1 MKIKLLVLSLILSS
15 SLLTAQESDYYLK
28 SSDLNAFSFRTMGP
42 ALTSGRIS
50 DIAVHP
56 QDKDFWYIAAASG
69 GVWKTTNHGVNF
81 SPIFDSE
88 GSYSIGCVT
97 IDPNNPHTVWVGT
110 GENNNQR
117 SVAYGDGIYKS
128 TDDGKSWKN
137 MGLKNSE
144 HIGMIAVHPNNSD
157 IVYVAAYGPLWS
169 KGGER
174 GLYKTT
180 DGGENWN
187 KILDIDEYTG
197 VNEVHLDPGNPD
209 VIYATAHQR
218 MRKVFT
224 YISGGPGSGIFK
236 STDGGEN
243 FEELKNGLPVDNMGK
258 IGMDISPVNPDVLYA
273 IIEAKYGKEG
283 VYKSTDRGASWN
295 KVDDYV
301 TSGNYYQELFCD
313 PKDVDKV
320 YSMDTYSH
328 FTNDGGNTWKKLPE
342 DKKHVDN
349 HAMWINPNNT
359 DHYLMGCDGGL
370 YETFDNGKNWEF
382 YTNLPITQFYR
393 VSVDQSEPFYNIYGG
408 TQDNFSLGGP
418 SQTRKSSGIDNYD
431 WFVTNNGDG
440 FESQVDPENPNIVY
454 AQAQYGWLV
463 RFDRNSGQKVGIQ
476 PQPPKGE
483 AYRWNWDAPLI
494 ISPHDNKTLYF
505 AANKVFKTTTR
516 GNSWSVISDD
526 LTQQIDRNKLKVM
539 GRVWGVDAIMK
550 NKSTTIYGNIT
561 ALTESPKVKGLLY
574 AGTDDGLIQAKEP
587 GSDQWKKLS
596 KFPDIPERTFVYDVE
611 ASLHDENTVFAV
623 FNNHKEGDFK
633 PYILN
638 SENKGK
644 SWKNISG
651 DLPERGS
658 VYSIVQDH
666 KNPDLL
672 FAGTEFGVFVT
683 LNGGENWVQLK
694 KGLPT
699 IAIRD
704 LTIQRDKNALV
715 LGSFGRGF
723 YVLDDYSP
731 LRAISKEKLNKEATF
746 LPTPSGLIYPEE
758 NRYGYS
764 GVSFQGED
772 FWTAKNPEQGVNF
785 YLHLKEDVKTL
796 KAKRRE
802 SEKEK
807 IKDKKDVYYPSF
819 DELRA
824 EDQEEKPYLILTI
837 RSKDGEPIRRLTNP
851 IKKGINKINWDGQI
865 ASISGF
871 DTKGAPL
878 TEASGAFFALPG
890 EYLVDVHLS
899 KNGSIS
905 ELLTGHGFSLKALNL
920 NTLPVDEDER
930 NNILTD
936 IEQTRKKLYEVNR
949 YHRNFEKRVK
959 QVKSIVR
966 DYPGS
971 DLEDLT
977 KLREMEKTL
986 DSLDI
991 LLTGDKSLSSREFET
1006 EPSLTNRIGIAVYQ
1020 TYNTQNAP
1028 TKTQQKAIELVK
1040 SELLSIQKILEVLKS
1055 ELSSIESKLKRQG
1068 APLLKDKLP
1077 DRVKR

>member
-1 MKIKLLVLSLILSS
+1 MKIKLLLLSLIFSS
-15 SLLTAQESDYYLK
+15 SILTAQKSDYFLK
-28 SSDLNAFSFRTMGP
+28 SSDLNAFSFRTIGP

-81 SPIFDSE
+81 TPIFDSE

-169 KGGER
+169 KGGDR

-180 DGGENWN
+180 DGGENWT

-197 VNEVHLDPGNPD
+197 VNEVHLDPRNPD

-236 STDGGEN
+236 STDGGES
-243 FEELKNGLPVDNMGK
+243 FEELKSGLPVDNMGR

-273 IIEAKYGKEG
+273 IIEGKYDKEG

-313 PKDVDKV
+313 PQDVDKV
-320 YSMDTYSH
+320 YSMDTYAH
-328 FTNDGGNTWKKLPE
+328 FTEDGGNTWKKLPE

-349 HAMWINPNNT
+349 HAMWINPDNT

-370 YETFDNGKNWEF
+370 YGTFDNGKNWEF

-393 VSVDQSEPFYNIYGG
+393 VSVDRSEPFYNIYGG

-505 AANKVFKTTTR
+505 AANKVFKTTDR
-516 GNSWSVISDD
+516 GNSWEVISDD

-574 AGTDDGLIQAKEP
+574 AGTDDGLIQVKEP

-633 PYILN
+633 PYILK

-644 SWKNISG
+644 SWKSISG

-683 LNGGENWVQLK
+683 LNDGKNWVQLK
-694 KGLPT
+694 NGLPT

-704 LTIQRDKNALV
+704 LTIQRDNEALV

-731 LRAISKEKLNKEATF
+731 LRAISKEKLNEEATF
-746 LPTPSGLIYPEE
+746 LPTPNGLIYPEE

-764 GVSFQGED
+764 GVSFQSED

-807 IKDKKDVYYPSF
+807 IKDKEDVYYPSF

-890 EYLVDVHLS
+890 DYTVDAHLS
-899 KNGSIS
+899 KNGEVS
-905 ELLTGHGFSLKALNL
+905 ELLTGHKFSLKALNL
-920 NTLPVDEDER
+920 NTLPVDKDER

-949 YHRNFEKRVK
+949 FHGDFEKRVK
-959 QVKSIVR
+959 EVKSIVR

-977 KLREMEKTL
+977 KLREMEKML

-991 LLTGDKSLSSREFET
+991 ILTGDKSLSSREFET

-1020 TYNTQNAP
+1020 TYNTQNNP
-1028 TKTQQKAIELVK
+1028 TETQQKAIELVK
-1040 SELLSIQKILEVLKS
+1040 NELWGIQKILEGLKR
-1055 ELSSIESKLKRQG
+1055 ELTSIESKLKKQG
-1068 APLLKDKLP
+1068 APLLKDELP
-1077 DRVKR
+1077 DRIKR

>member
-169 KGGER
+169 KGGDR

-243 FEELKNGLPVDNMGK
+243 FEELKNGLPVDNMGR

-370 YETFDNGKNWEF
+370 YETFDNGNNWEF

-393 VSVDQSEPFYNIYGG
+393 VSVDRSEPFYNIYGG

-505 AANKVFKTTTR
+505 AANKVFKTADR

-574 AGTDDGLIQAKEP
+574 AGTDDGLIQVKEP
-587 GSDQWKKLS
+587 ESDQWKKLS

-633 PYILN
+633 PYILK

-807 IKDKKDVYYPSF
+807 IKDEKDVYYPSF
-819 DELRA
+819 EELRA

-837 RSKDGEPIRRLTNP
+837 RSKDG
-851 IKKGINKINWDGQI
+851 
-865 ASISGF
+865 
-871 DTKGAPL
+871 
-878 TEASGAFFALPG
+878 
-890 EYLVDVHLS
+890 
-899 KNGSIS
+899 
-905 ELLTGHGFSLKALNL
+905 
-920 NTLPVDEDER
+920 
-930 NNILTD
+930 
-936 IEQTRKKLYEVNR
+936 
-949 YHRNFEKRVK
+949 
-959 QVKSIVR
+959 
-966 DYPGS
+966 
-971 DLEDLT
+971 
-977 KLREMEKTL
+977 
-986 DSLDI
+986 
-991 LLTGDKSLSSREFET
+991 
-1006 EPSLTNRIGIAVYQ
+1006 
-1020 TYNTQNAP
+1020 
-1028 TKTQQKAIELVK
+1028 
-1040 SELLSIQKILEVLKS
+1040 
-1055 ELSSIESKLKRQG
+1055 
-1068 APLLKDKLP
+1068 
-1077 DRVKR
+1077 